1 MKTFKE
7 FRKQELVKK
16 LKKVK
21 GITKDQMV
29 ALSTMNSAV
38 LQTVVNQLS
47 TLVMGGEMNE
57 RSALVMSIPEIIKV
71 MLKDIQTKLEKEL
84 KKGETE
90 LANNIGRIVG
100 LKVTT
105 KGQQKNRAFLYDL
118 EKGFR
123 KTNPRG
129 SSRGKR

>member
-7 FRKQELVKK
+7 LRQQDILKK
-16 LKKVK
+16 LKKIK
-21 GITKDQMV
+21 GITKDQLS
-29 ALSTMNSAV
+29 ALGSMNPAT
-38 LQTVVNQLS
+38 LQIVINQLS
-47 TLVMGGEMNE
+47 SLVAHNELDE

-71 MLKDIQTKLEKEL
+71 MLKDIQAKLEKEL
-84 KKGETE
+84 KKGDTE

-100 LKVTT
+100 LRVTT